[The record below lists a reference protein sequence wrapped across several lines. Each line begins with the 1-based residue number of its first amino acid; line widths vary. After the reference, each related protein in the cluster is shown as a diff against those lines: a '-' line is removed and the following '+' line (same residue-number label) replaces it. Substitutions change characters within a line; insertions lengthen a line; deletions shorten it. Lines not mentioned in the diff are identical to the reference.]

1 MKIHRL
7 FAGMS
12 CAVILLAGAGCG
24 GKTPGTSDISGTG
37 TPGSADSA
45 PGITAPTQPAGQQN
59 RLSGLYDLD
68 VGEDNRPFAFMIG
81 NNDRSR
87 PQVGLDKADLYV
99 EAETEGGITRI
110 MAVFANAGRVPE
122 QLTPLRSARTPFV
135 MLAQSLDVIYCHAG
149 GSDMGLKTI
158 DQLGIDH
165 INALNYDPKGTFWRD
180 QALSS
185 QRGLEYSLSTSGKNI
200 GARADAMELRK
211 TSDRA
216 MPYGFTDTAPSGST
230 ASQIQVKFSGLQTI
244 NFQYD
249 AAQKVYKKY
258 NGSLANAEAHTTMDG
273 TQLSAANVLVMYD
286 EKYMEN
292 SVTCSFRLQS
302 GSGAAFIGGVNV
314 PFSWQRTSGGLS
326 FFALDGSPLKVLPGK
341 TYICLVANEHQADT
355 VVQ

>member
-1 MKIHRL
+1 
-7 FAGMS
+7 
-12 CAVILLAGAGCG
+12 
-24 GKTPGTSDISGTG
+24 
-37 TPGSADSA
+37 
-45 PGITAPTQPAGQQN
+45 
-59 RLSGLYDLD
+59 
-68 VGEDNRPFAFMIG
+68 MIG

>member
-1 MKIHRL
+1 MKIIRL
-7 FAGMS
+7 LAGLS
-12 CAVILLAGAGCG
+12 CAAMLLAGAGCG
-24 GKTPGTSDISGTG
+24 GNPAATSDS
-37 TPGSADSA
+37 PAADVSGSADSA
-45 PGITAPTQPAGQQN
+45 PGTTAPTQPVGQQN

-68 VGEDNRPFAFMIG
+68 VGEENRPLAFMIG

-87 PQVGLDKADLYV
+87 PQIGLDKADLYV

-110 MAVFANAGRVPE
+110 MAVFPNAARVPE

-135 MLAQSLDVIYCHAG
+135 LLAQSLDVVYCHAG

-158 DQLGIDH
+158 DQTGIDH
-165 INALNYDPKGTFWRD
+165 INALNYDPNGTFWRD
-180 QALSS
+180 QTLSS
-185 QRGLEYSLSTSGKNI
+185 QRGLEYSLSTSGENIAARMDSMEIRKN
-200 GARADAMELRK
+200 
-211 TSDRA
+211 SDRA
-216 MPYGFTDTAPSGST
+216 MPYGFTDTVPSGSAVT
-230 ASQIQVKFSGLQTI
+230 QVQVKFSGLQTI

-258 NGSLANAEAHTTMDG
+258 NGSLENAEAHTMIDG

-314 PFSWQRTSGGLS
+314 PFSWQRTEGGLS

-341 TYICLVANEHQADT
+341 TYICLVANEYQGDT